1 MLRVYRAPYAFE
13 GSTRLRVKSSATD
26 LLRAQ
31 KGRLLPKTTAGMSF
45 LDEDEPFDGETS
57 IEAGI
62 AHHIFL
68 QHVRYGA
75 DAGEELERML
85 REGVLTQQQAALL
98 DKGALGQI
106 LAIPC
111 LAELGRKKVL
121 REQTFLMRLPASQM
135 TPGAPDDEVIFQG
148 AIDLLVPG
156 EGSCEV
162 IDYKYSVLPDG
173 ALAQKYAVQISLY
186 KKAAARVLGLEE
198 SAVRARIVNIARCRE
213 IVM

>member
-1 MLRVYRAPYAFE
+1 M
-13 GSTRLRVKSSATD
+13 
-26 LLRAQ
+26 
-31 KGRLLPKTTAGMSF
+31 
-45 LDEDEPFDGETS
+45 
-57 IEAGI
+57 
-62 AHHIFL
+62 
-68 QHVRYGA
+68 
-75 DAGEELERML
+75 
-85 REGVLTQQQAALL
+85 
-98 DKGALGQI
+98 
-106 LAIPC
+106 
-111 LAELGRKKVL
+111 L